1 MSLRGLGAVAVVE
14 SVKLLRQIKTHV
26 VLVACLAGP
35 FAFAAAIRV
44 QSSLPT
50 DTLFGRSVKESGFAV
65 PLVILGFAALWAVPV
80 LAAIVG
86 GDIFSAEDRYN
97 TWKMVLTRSRSRAD
111 VFAGKVV
118 TALAFSSIAIVVL
131 AASSIAAG
139 TLIIGVDPLIDLSG
153 TVRSPDQALG
163 RVALAWVSIL
173 PPASAFTAF
182 GVMLSVVSRSSV
194 VGIGVPVVV
203 GLTMQLFAL
212 VDGPEALRRLL
223 ITSAFGAWHG
233 LLVEPPFYEPLYHGT
248 VISAAYFA
256 VCLAIAYGSLRR
268 RDIAG

>member
-1 MSLRGLGAVAVVE
+1 MSIRGLGAVVIVE
-14 SVKLLRQIKTHV
+14 SLKLLRQIRTHV
-26 VLVACLAGP
+26 VLAACVLGP
-35 FAFAAAIRV
+35 FAFALAIRV

-50 DTLFGRSVKESGFAV
+50 DTLFGRSVKDSGFAV
-65 PLVILGFAALWAVPV
+65 PLVILGFAALWAFPV
-80 LAAIVG
+80 LASLVG

-111 VFAGKVV
+111 VFAGKVI
-118 TALAFSSIAIVVL
+118 TALGFSAVAIVMLAVSSMTAGVL
-131 AASSIAAG
+131 IV
-139 TLIIGVDPLIDLSG
+139 GVDPLIDLSG
-153 TVRSPDQALG
+153 FVRSPDQALS
-163 RVALAWVSIL
+163 RVALAWASIL
-173 PPASAFTAF
+173 PPAFAFTAL
-182 GVMLSVVSRSSV
+182 GVLLSVISRSSV

-233 LLVEPPFYEPLYHGT
+233 LLAEPPFYEPLYHGA
-248 VISAAYFA
+248 VISAAYFV
-256 VCLAIAYGSLRR
+256 VCLAVAYASLRR

>member
-1 MSLRGLGAVAVVE
+1 VSIRGLGAVVIVE
-14 SVKLLRQIKTHV
+14 SLKLLRQIRTHV
-26 VLVACLAGP
+26 VLAACVLGP
-35 FAFAAAIRV
+35 FAFALAIRV

-50 DTLFGRSVKESGFAV
+50 DTLFGRSVKDSGFAV
-65 PLVILGFAALWAVPV
+65 PLVILGFAALWAFPV
-80 LAAIVG
+80 LASLVG

-111 VFAGKVV
+111 VFAGKVI
-118 TALAFSSIAIVVL
+118 TALGFSAVAIVMLAVSSMTAGVL
-131 AASSIAAG
+131 IV
-139 TLIIGVDPLIDLSG
+139 GVDPLIDLSG
-153 TVRSPDQALG
+153 FVRSPDQALS
-163 RVALAWVSIL
+163 RVALAWASIL
-173 PPASAFTAF
+173 PPAFAFTAL
-182 GVMLSVVSRSSV
+182 GVLLSVISRSSV

-233 LLVEPPFYEPLYHGT
+233 LLAEPPFYEPLYHGA
-248 VISAAYFA
+248 VISAAYFV
-256 VCLAIAYGSLRR
+256 VCLAVAYASLRR

>member
-1 MSLRGLGAVAVVE
+1 VSIRGLGAVVIVE
-14 SVKLLRQIKTHV
+14 SLKLLRQIRTHV
-26 VLVACLAGP
+26 VLAACVLGP

-50 DTLFGRSVKESGFAV
+50 DTLFGRSVKDSGFAV
-65 PLVILGFAALWAVPV
+65 PLVILGFAALWAFPL
-80 LAAIVG
+80 LASLVG

-111 VFAGKVV
+111 VFAGKVA
-118 TALAFSSIAIVVL
+118 TALGFSAVAIVILAVSSMTAGVL
-131 AASSIAAG
+131 IV
-139 TLIIGVDPLIDLSG
+139 GVDPLVDLSG
-153 TVRSPDQALG
+153 FVRAPDQALS
-163 RVALAWVSIL
+163 RVALAWASIL
-173 PPASAFTAF
+173 PPVFAFTAF
-182 GVMLSVVSRSSV
+182 GVLLSVISRSSV
-194 VGIGVPVVV
+194 VGIGVPVVA

-233 LLVEPPFYEPLYHGT
+233 LLAEPPFYEPLYHGA
-248 VISAAYFA
+248 VISAAYSV